1 VTRFWCNVRLA
12 GNSLTNFASQSR
24 LDVIRLNAP
33 VVGSLINV
41 QISFID
47 AYLEEEM
54 IENVGVGC
62 WHPSELPIGDAE
74 STRSVEA
81 R

>member
-1 VTRFWCNVRLA
+1 
-12 GNSLTNFASQSR
+12 
-24 LDVIRLNAP
+24 VIRLNAP

-74 STRSVEA
+74 STRSAEA